1 MGVLNVPFPPAGGL
15 RKDLFWAECSGIA
28 EWREATGVDT
38 EHVQDAL
45 GVPEINRMVGDIGWG
60 HQDPE
65 SAAGGGGRK

>member
-1 MGVLNVPFPPAGGL
+1 M
-15 RKDLFWAECSGIA
+15 FWAECSGIA

-45 GVPEINRMVGDIGWG
+45 GVPEINRMVGDIGRG